1 MNDVALI
8 LKSLEFAAFRH
19 KGQLRKGEGSTPY
32 INHPIQVAN
41 LLANYAGESDPVL
54 ISAAILH
61 DVVEDTVNSPLERD
75 ELVGEISQ
83 IFGEEI
89 LLLTLEVTDDK
100 TLDKLERKRLQ
111 VENASQKSDRA
122 KKLKIA
128 DKIMNLR
135 DLTDNPP
142 SDWSIER
149 ITGYFDWAENVVVG
163 LRGINQKLDD
173 MFDEALLKARAKYEI
188 KVRWDK
194 GLMA

>member
-1 MNDVALI
+1 MNDTALI

-19 KGQLRKGEGSTPY
+19 NGQLRKGEGRTPY

-41 LLANYAGESDPVL
+41 LLANYAGETDPVL

-61 DVVEDTVNSPLERD
+61 DVVEDTVNTPGERD
-75 ELVGEISQ
+75 ELIKQISE

-111 VENASQKSDRA
+111 VENASHKSDRA

-173 MFDEALLKARAKYEI
+173 MFDEALLKARAKYEV

>member
-1 MNDVALI
+1 MNDLALI
-8 LKSLEFAAFRH
+8 LKSLDFAAFRH

-41 LLANYAGESDPVL
+41 LLANYAGEADPVL

-61 DVVEDTVNSPLERD
+61 DVVEDTVNSTSERD
-75 ELVGEISQ
+75 ELIDQISE

-89 LLLTLEVTDDK
+89 LSLTLEVTDDK
-100 TLDKLERKRLQ
+100 TLDKFERKKLQ
-111 VENASQKSDRA
+111 IESAPHKSDRA

-142 SDWSIER
+142 SDWSRDR
-149 ITGYFDWAENVVVG
+149 ITDYFDWAEKVVEG
-163 LRGINQKLDD
+163 LRGVSQKLDD
-173 MFDEALLKARAKYEI
+173 LFDEDLAIARARYEV

-194 GLMA
+194 DIMA